1 MKTLTGIMSQK
12 SKNDY
17 LESCRVRYR
26 SRNRA
31 GRSLMIDEVSDV
43 FGWDRKHTIK
53 ALNGQVCLAKNS
65 AKRGSKPIYSDEQKA
80 IIVDIWKRSEQPCG
94 KLLKSTI
101 PLWITSY
108 ERHHG
113 ELSEAT
119 RNKVLQCSA
128 RQLDRITAAHKLGKG
143 GRHGRSCGRTSH
155 RLKTTIPVRC
165 GPWEVD
171 RPGWLEADT
180 VSHGGGS
187 SSGEFMWSLT
197 LTDIHTGWTELA
209 GLWGNSGREIC
220 VGLRRIEARMPFAML
235 GFDCDNGSEF
245 LNTTVESYLRNQAR
259 PPHWTRSRAYKKND
273 QAHVE
278 QKNFTHVRQ
287 LLGHGR
293 YDDLRLIELVND
305 LYENAWLP
313 MRNLFTPSMKLVGKK
328 RSGSKVTKTYDQAQT
343 PCDRML
349 ACEHVPE
356 ETKRML
362 RARREALDPMEL
374 SALIEAKLRLIQQII
389 DEIEERRAEE
399 CDRATAWEGG
409 RYPAAAAGAG
419 FVTALVA
426 TAPAAFTAP
435 APAENLAKTTI
446 KREKINQVRVS

>member
-1 MKTLTGIMSQK
+1 MSQK
-12 SKNDY
+12 SKNQY
-17 LESCRVRYR
+17 LESCRVRYP

-31 GRSLMIDEVSDV
+31 GKSAMIDEVSDTL
-43 FGWDRKHTIK
+43 GWERKHTIK
-53 ALNGQVCLAKNS
+53 ALNGKVSLGKKA
-65 AKRGSKPIYSDEQKA
+65 AKRGSKPIYSEAEKA
-80 IIVDIWKRSEQPCG
+80 VIVGIWKRSEQPCG
-94 KLLKSTI
+94 KLLKPTI
-101 PLWITSY
+101 PLWLESY
-108 ERHHG
+108 ERHQG

-119 RNKVLQCSA
+119 RDQVLQCSA
-128 RQLDRITAAHKLGKG
+128 RQLDRITAPHKLGDG
-143 GRHGRSCGRTSH
+143 GRHGRSRGRASH
-155 RLKTTIPVRC
+155 RLKTTVAVRC

-171 RPGWLEADT
+171 RPGWLEVDT

-209 GLWGNSGREIC
+209 GLWGNSGREVC

-245 LNTTVESYLRNQAR
+245 LNTTVESYLRNQGH

-287 LLGHGR
+287 LLGYGR
-293 YDDLRLIELVND
+293 YDELRLIELVND

-313 MRNLFTPSMKLVGKK
+313 LRNLFTPAMKLVKK
-328 RSGSKVTKTYDQAQT
+328 QRSGSKVAKTYDHPQT

-349 ACEHVPE
+349 ACEQVSE
-356 ETKRML
+356 EAKQLLRGKR
-362 RARREALDPMEL
+362 ATLDPMEL
-374 SALIEAKLRLIQQII
+374 SELIETKLQVIQAII
-389 DEIEERRAEE
+389 EEIEGRRAEE
-399 CDRATAWEGG
+399 RSRAGESGG
-409 RYPAAAAGAG
+409 GVSPEAAAGAG
-419 FVTALVA
+419 CITALVA
-426 TAPAAFTAP
+426 IAPAASTSP

-446 KREKINQVRVS
+446 KRVKTKQVRVS